1 VRRRLPVSWDW
12 RAGRYVSFDAE
23 FDGGRLSTVPC
34 ADEQRFSTASLDLN
48 MKAIVRSF
56 FLTVTLLCSPAFA
69 AEENFSDPNALG
81 RWITYY
87 YSKPEPRRVAE
98 AIRAASSQGLMKSG
112 QKAPPY
118 IGFIAGVTS
127 KNPSM
132 AQALAEQLTSL
143 PEVDQP
149 VLILGIWYSTYPDAK
164 PILERLAKSMPKHKE
179 MIDHLLANGRLGL
192 LELPLEQG
200 PWVLDALWG
209 NFMAT
214 GDEAPVSRIISA
226 LPWVNVRGDVSR
238 LLVGGAARW
247 SLISNAI
254 QHKPVMAACRK
265 ELASQP
271 KAVTEVLR
279 EVIAEA
285 EKDMKKG
292 MPR

>member
-1 VRRRLPVSWDW
+1 M
-12 RAGRYVSFDAE
+12 
-23 FDGGRLSTVPC
+23 
-34 ADEQRFSTASLDLN
+34 N
-48 MKAIVRSF
+48 AIVRALVLACAF
-56 FLTVTLLCSPAFA
+56 VCFPALA
-69 AEENFSDPNALG
+69 SEESFSDANALA

-87 YSKPEPRRVAE
+87 YSKPEPQRVPE
-98 AIRAASSQGLMKSG
+98 AIRAASSQGFMKNG
-112 QKAPPY
+112 QKAPPF
-118 IGFIAGVTS
+118 IGFIAGVMS

-132 AQALAEQLTSL
+132 AQSLAEQLTSL

-149 VLILGIWYSTYPDAK
+149 VLILGVWYSAYPDAK
-164 PILERLAKSMPKHKE
+164 PLLEQLKKSMPKHTE
-179 MIDHLLANGRLGL
+179 MINHLLANGRPGL
-192 LELPLEQG
+192 LDLPLEQG

-214 GDEAPVSRIISA
+214 GDDAPVARIISA

-265 ELASQP
+265 ELATQP
-271 KAVTEVLR
+271 KEVTEVLR

-285 EKDMKKG
+285 EKDMKEGKTQ
-292 MPR
+292 

>member
-1 VRRRLPVSWDW
+1 M
-12 RAGRYVSFDAE
+12 RASVD
-23 FDGGRLSTVPC
+23 
-34 ADEQRFSTASLDLN
+34 FSTPSLDLT
-48 MKAIVRSF
+48 MKTIARS
-56 FLTVTLLCSPAFA
+56 LLLAFVLVCSSALA
-69 AEENFSDPNALG
+69 AEENFSDANALG

-87 YSKPEPRRVAE
+87 YSKPEPQRVAE
-98 AIRAASSQGLMKSG
+98 AIRAASSQGFMKNG
-112 QKAPPY
+112 QKAPPF
-118 IGFIAGVTS
+118 IGFIAGVMS

-132 AQALAEQLTSL
+132 AQSLAEQLTSL

-149 VLILGIWYSTYPDAK
+149 VLILGVWYSAYPDAK
-164 PILERLAKSMPKHKE
+164 SLLERLTKSMPKHKE
-179 MIDHLLANGRLGL
+179 MIDQLLVNGRPGL
-192 LELPLEQG
+192 LDLPLEQG

-214 GDEAPVSRIISA
+214 GDDAPVVRIISA

-265 ELASQP
+265 ELTSQP
-271 KAVTEVLR
+271 KDVTDVLH

-285 EKDMKKG
+285 ERGTKEGKTQ
-292 MPR
+292 